1 MTRRLIAAVTV
12 GALVAL
18 PLACGDDDDGGGLSG
33 LGNTSEESSGDTT
46 EDTASDETD
55 ETAETDEPAT
65 PETGAEDTSTDDT
78 SSDDT
83 SSDDTSSDEG
93 DDSSEEPTG
102 GDLDRWCELN
112 SDLSNDPFEDVDED
126 SPEEIEAAFDEIES
140 QMDDFV
146 DAAPDQIRDDAETVV
161 GAIRDLRDLLESH
174 DYDLV
179 TVATDPAFEKI
190 TSNSDVDAASDRI
203 DEFETANCP

>member
-65 PETGAEDTSTDDT
+65 PETGAEDTST
-78 SSDDT
+78 DDT